1 MKTPDPKPDPNDEL
15 LDALRALPPQVGDP
29 AFASRAQ
36 REARSAYLRSFGGG
50 SRGDAASKVGR
61 ALMPVFLAM
70 IVGLYMTW
78 AIASATALVQ

>member
-1 MKTPDPKPDPNDEL
+1 MKTTPDPNDAL
-15 LDALRALPPQVGDP
+15 LAELRALPTHSGDP
-29 AFASRAQ
+29 AFQARAQ

-50 SRGDAASKVGR
+50 AGWSGAATSKVGR
-61 ALMPVFLAM
+61 ALVPVFLAM